1 MLPDFGALA
10 ATLGVVLPSFA
21 IITVV
26 SFVLTEFQNV
36 RWIQYAFNGI
46 RAGVL
51 ALIVKA
57 LWSMYKQSPKGI
69 FAYLIM
75 LGAFLVVAFLP
86 VNVVFVILTC
96 AVAGIVQVLIMSRR
110 DKK

>member
-1 MLPDFGALA
+1 
-10 ATLGVVLPSFA
+10 
-21 IITVV
+21 
-26 SFVLTEFQNV
+26 
-36 RWIQYAFNGI
+36 
-46 RAGVL
+46 
-51 ALIVKA
+51 
-57 LWSMYKQSPKGI
+57 MYKQSPKGI